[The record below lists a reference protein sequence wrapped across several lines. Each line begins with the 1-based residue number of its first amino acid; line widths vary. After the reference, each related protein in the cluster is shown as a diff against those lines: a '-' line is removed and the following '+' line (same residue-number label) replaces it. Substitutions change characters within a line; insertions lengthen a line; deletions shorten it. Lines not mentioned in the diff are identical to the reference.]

1 MIDDFDIR
9 GLPPA
14 KQQLWQKLAQIDVD
28 GIARKEK
35 ALAELAAR
43 IEEVAAAIPPAETK
57 AEAAEAKAKAGA
69 HDAASAKRELQ
80 ALVQERDRLA
90 RRRLEDMHELARKR
104 DELAAFC
111 KRKGIEARPRATTS
125 DDSAVEASTRVGLD
139 GKVRNMPSFG

>member
-14 KQQLWQKLAQIDVD
+14 KQQLWQKLAKIDVD

-57 AEAAEAKAKAGA
+57 AEAAEAKAKASA
-69 HDAASAKRELQ
+69 HDAASAKRELR

-90 RRRLEDMHELARKR
+90 QRQVEDMHQLTRKR

-111 KRKGIEARPRATTS
+111 KSRGIDA
-125 DDSAVEASTRVGLD
+125 
-139 GKVRNMPSFG
+139 

>member
-1 MIDDFDIR
+1 MTSAVCR
-9 GLPPA
+9 RQSSSCG
-14 KQQLWQKLAQIDVD
+14 KKLAKIDVD

-57 AEAAEAKAKAGA
+57 AEAAEAAEAKAKASA
-69 HDAASAKRELQ
+69 HDAASAKRELR

-90 RRRLEDMHELARKR
+90 HRRSEDMHELARKR

-111 KRKGIEARPRATTS
+111 KCKGIEAWPRATTA
-125 DDSAVEASTRVGLD
+125 DDSAVEASIRVDLD

>member
-1 MIDDFDIR
+1 MTDDFDIR

-69 HDAASAKRELQ
+69 HDAASAKGELQ

-90 RRRLEDMHELARKR
+90 RRRLEDMYELARKR

-111 KRKGIEARPRATTS
+111 KRKGIEARATTA

>member
-1 MIDDFDIR
+1 MTDDIR
-9 GLPPA
+9 GLPPEA

-69 HDAASAKRELQ
+69 H
-80 ALVQERDRLA
+80 
-90 RRRLEDMHELARKR
+90 
-104 DELAAFC
+104 
-111 KRKGIEARPRATTS
+111 PRAPSGSFRRSSKNAIASRTGGWRTCTS
-125 DDSAVEASTRVGLD
+125 LHA
-139 GKVRNMPSFG
+139 